1 MYFLRPRNTD
11 SNANYLRAL
20 FQRVCVLCRHG
31 VWHAQWRFMMEYIAI
46 AFGLITGIGGLIYT
60 ILNFHTL
67 AATRR
72 GVGGIS
78 ATSATTA
85 QPTVPTGSD
94 SMAPAS
100 SAETVPANKPSQA
113 VELHDGIEAKTSGLV
128 DVLARLDDIAFQ
140 TNILALNA
148 AVEAARAGEGG
159 RGFAVVAAEVRRLSQ
174 RSSAAIGDLKKLI
187 DQQQLVPP
195 TMAQPP
201 RTRSEAEGVSQVT
214 QILISVIEAS
224 KAQSEDLAQV
234 NHAIEHMDAMTQ
246 ENAAL
251 VKEVAAAAESL
262 QRQAIA
268 TVAAVNQLKPKT
280 HGVD

>member
-1 MYFLRPRNTD
+1 
-11 SNANYLRAL
+11 
-20 FQRVCVLCRHG
+20 
-31 VWHAQWRFMMEYIAI
+31 MMEYIAI

>member
-1 MYFLRPRNTD
+1 
-11 SNANYLRAL
+11 
-20 FQRVCVLCRHG
+20 
-31 VWHAQWRFMMEYIAI
+31 MMEYIAI

-72 GVGGIS
+72 GTGGIA

-85 QPTVPTGSD
+85 LL
-94 SMAPAS
+94 
-100 SAETVPANKPSQA
+100 TVPAESDAVVLAYAAETDQADKPSQA
-113 VELHDGIEAKTSGLV
+113 VDLHAGIEAKTGSLV
-128 DVLARLDDIAFQ
+128 DVLALLDDIAFQ

-201 RTRSEAEGVSQVT
+201 RMRSEAEGVSQVT

-234 NHAIEHMDAMTQ
+234 NHAIAQMDAMTQ
-246 ENAAL
+246 QNAAL